1 MPNLLIRLIV
11 IKKVAVATLLL
22 LISVSAAI
30 GSGNIELLTDQA
42 DRWAAA
48 DRMVLARLAQRGVD
62 LGPTLL
68 QVVAWLTGLY
78 AGMVYVA
85 AWASWTERLWG
96 EWLLVVLLV
105 IPLPF
110 ELIAFHQETSPRHLV
125 VLGLTILALLV
136 MLRRALVQT
145 KVKRLL

>member
-48 DRMVLARLAQRGVD
+48 DRMVLARFAQRGVD
-62 LGPTLL
+62 LGPTTL
-68 QVVAWLTGLY
+68 QVVAWLTGLFS
-78 AGMVYVA
+78 GMVYVA

-110 ELIAFHQETSPRHLV
+110 ELRTSLHETSPRHLV
-125 VLGLTILALLV
+125 VLGLTIVALLV
-136 MLRRALVQT
+136 MLRRALLQT
-145 KVKRLL
+145 RVKLLL

>member
-30 GSGNIELLTDQA
+30 GSGNSELLTDQA

-48 DRMVLARLAQRGVD
+48 DRIVLARLAQGGVD

-68 QVVAWLTGLY
+68 QVVARG
-78 AGMVYVA
+78 
-85 AWASWTERLWG
+85 
-96 EWLLVVLLV
+96 
-105 IPLPF
+105 
-110 ELIAFHQETSPRHLV
+110 
-125 VLGLTILALLV
+125 
-136 MLRRALVQT
+136 
-145 KVKRLL
+145 

>member
-48 DRMVLARLAQRGVD
+48 DRMVLAGLAQRGVE

-110 ELIAFHQETSPRHLV
+110 ELRAFLQETSPRHLV
-125 VLGLTILALLV
+125 VLGLTLVALLV
-136 MLRRALVQT
+136 ILRRALVQT
-145 KVKRLL
+145 RFKLQL